1 MSNSVFQSVM
11 VQLKDVTDREFGVID
26 AEGFVVSSTD
36 LTLQGE
42 RWPDAV
48 GRIADSTDGCL
59 FYRERYFRSL
69 VNGNNAFEYAVFCTG
84 EDEQAKTYC
93 NLAYISLSE
102 AKAFYEEKHDRGT
115 FVKNIIM
122 DNILPGDVYVR
133 AKELHFT
140 TDVPRAVLLVRQVN
154 VTDIA
159 VLELIQNMFPDR
171 QHDFVLSVSE
181 SDIVVIKEMTPDE
194 TSEDVCALAESIER
208 AVHTELHVQTVIGI
222 GTTANHLRELADR
235 YKEAQVAI
243 EVGKVFENE
252 KPVIHYD
259 NLGIGRIIYQL
270 PTTLCEMFLS
280 EAFKKNPIEALD
292 EDTLDTINRFFEN
305 NLNVSETARK
315 LYVHRN
321 TLVYR
326 LEKVKKITGLDL
338 REFEDAILFKVAV
351 MVKKYL
357 DSQNTAKF

>member
-1 MSNSVFQSVM
+1 M
-11 VQLKDVTDREFGVID
+11 
-26 AEGFVVSSTD
+26 
-36 LTLQGE
+36 
-42 RWPDAV
+42 
-48 GRIADSTDGCL
+48 
-59 FYRERYFRSL
+59 
-69 VNGNNAFEYAVFCTG
+69 
-84 EDEQAKTYC
+84 
-93 NLAYISLSE
+93 IS
-102 AKAFYEEKHDRGT
+102 
-115 FVKNIIM
+115 
-122 DNILPGDVYVR
+122 
-133 AKELHFT
+133 KEH
-140 TDVPRAVLLVRQVN
+140 
-154 VTDIA
+154 
-159 VLELIQNMFPDR
+159 
-171 QHDFVLSVSE
+171 
-181 SDIVVIKEMTPDE
+181 IVVIKEMTPDE
-194 TSEDVCALAESIER
+194 TSEDICALAESIER
-208 AVHTELHVQTVIGI
+208 TVHTELHVQTVVGI

-357 DSQNTAKF
+357 DAQNTAKF

>member
-1 MSNSVFQSVM
+1 MMSNSVFQSVM

-122 DNILPGDVYVR
+122 DNILPGDIYLR
-133 AKELHFT
+133 AKELHFST
-140 TDVPRAVLLVRQVN
+140 ESPRAVFLVRQVGHTDVGTLDV
-154 VTDIA
+154 VTN
-159 VLELIQNMFPDR
+159 LFPDR
-171 QHDFVLSVSE
+171 LQDFVLSINETDVA
-181 SDIVVIKEMTPDE
+181 VVKQINGSTTE
-194 TSEDVCALAESIER
+194 EDLERMAKKIEDTLR
-208 AVHTELHVQTVIGI
+208 NELFVRTVIGI
-222 GTTANHLRELADR
+222 GTISEHLRSLADS
-235 YKEAQVAI
+235 YKEAQTAI
-243 EVGKVFENE
+243 EVGKVFDTE
-252 KPVIHYD
+252 KSIINYE
-259 NLGIGRIIYQL
+259 NLGIGRLIYQL
-270 PTTLCEMFLS
+270 PTTLCEIFLS
-280 EAFKKNPIEALD
+280 EVFKKNTIESLD
-292 EDTLDTINRFFEN
+292 PETLFTINKFFEN
-305 NLNVSETARK
+305 NLNVSETSRK
-315 LYVHRN
+315 LFVHRN

-326 LEKVKKITGLDL
+326 LEKIKKLTGLDL
-338 REFEDAILFKVAV
+338 RLFDHAIVFKVAL
-351 MVKKYL
+351 MVRKYL
-357 DSQNTAKF
+357 SSREMR

>member
-1 MSNSVFQSVM
+1 MSSRIFQ
-11 VQLKDVTDREFGVID
+11 GVIVQMKD
-26 AEGFVVSSTD
+26 ATTRCIGVVDEQGFVIACSELSMIGSRLDDFQAAVGEVQEQLFSTD
-36 LTLQGE
+36 ARTYKILS
-42 RWPDAV
+42 A
-48 GRIADSTDGCL
+48 STA
-59 FYRERYFRSL
+59 R
-69 VNGNNAFEYAVFCTG
+69 FEYAVFVEGNDQTARSICI
-84 EDEQAKTYC
+84 
-93 NLAYISLSE
+93 LAAVGMTE
-102 AKAFYEEKHDRGT
+102 ASTNFEEKHNKAA
-115 FVKNIIM
+115 FVKNIIS

-140 TDVPRAVLLVRQVN
+140 TDVSRAVLLVRQVN

-181 SDIVVIKEMTPDE
+181 SDIVVIKEMAPDE
-194 TSEDVCALAESIER
+194 TSEDVCALAETIER
-208 AVHTELHVQTVIGI
+208 AVQTELHVQTVIGI
-222 GTTANHLRELADR
+222 
-235 YKEAQVAI
+235 
-243 EVGKVFENE
+243 ENE

>member
-1 MSNSVFQSVM
+1 MSSRIFQ
-11 VQLKDVTDREFGVID
+11 GVIVQMKD
-26 AEGFVVSSTD
+26 ATTRCIGVVDEQGFVIACSELSMIGSRLD
-36 LTLQGE
+36 DFQA
-42 RWPDAV
+42 AV
-48 GRIADSTDGCL
+48 GEVQEQLFATDARTYKILSASTA
-59 FYRERYFRSL
+59 R
-69 VNGNNAFEYAVFCTG
+69 FEYAVFVEGNDQTARSICI
-84 EDEQAKTYC
+84 
-93 NLAYISLSE
+93 LAAVGMTE
-102 AKAFYEEKHDRGT
+102 ASTNFEEKHNKAA
-115 FVKNIIM
+115 FVKNIIS

-140 TDVPRAVLLVRQVN
+140 TDVPRAVLLV
-154 VTDIA
+154 
-159 VLELIQNMFPDR
+159 DR

-259 NLGIGRIIYQL
+259 NLGIGRLIYQL

-351 MVKKYL
+351 MVKQYL